1 MQRRRSTFNVCS
13 RGVGVL
19 SRRVKN
25 TRSVTRLTFVDETDR
40 QDGS

>member
-13 RGVGVL
+13 RAVGVL

-25 TRSVTRLTFVDETDR
+25 TKRDEKDR